1 MEIPEPT
8 ANITSAEPK
17 GVFVTDPEK
26 FCQELAAK
34 KAVEANQKKSEDK
47 AAIVAISQTSL
58 GKLQDKVAKT
68 IIEQSENVAEKT
80 ELLGKIELGIYAV
93 FSGLSAFNNFKR
105 GLWALPNSTFFANFL
120 EAFGEIFAK
129 KLQQGEGSV
138 SGIFETTGDIVSRIF
153 SIKDKETGELVKGAK
168 AIEANAGHVLG
179 GLITL
184 LNSFGIVDSLFK
196 TLRTVTGY
204 KQNTQTENE
213 GWFNRI
219 IGGTGSVAALAN
231 AGSMWM
237 ISSMQENYARA
248 LHSIKGSEDEQ
259 YIALAGGA
267 SEDARCGLKS
277 LVASIVSLIDANGSK
292 WTSLIDTAAGF
303 TLCVMGFNNGRE
315 LLKHGEEDESVD
327 KVPSVF
333 TQKVSSFGNLLM
345 GLGQKYL
352 NFFDQKMP
360 QVADFKE
367 IFAKPNDEATLEKFH
382 AALV

>member
-1 MEIPEPT
+1 MQIPEPS
-8 ANITSAEPK
+8 ANIPEPK
-17 GVFVTDPEK
+17 ANLATEK
-26 FCQELAAK
+26 TAADTKVQETPK
-34 KAVEANQKKSEDK
+34 KEFPKQAVH
-47 AAIVAISQTSL
+47 TP
-58 GKLQDKVAKT
+58 LQDKVAKA
-68 IIEQSENVAEKT
+68 IIEQSEGMAEKT

-93 FSGLSAFNNFKR
+93 FSAVSAFNNFKR

-138 SGIFETTGDIVSRIF
+138 SGIYETVGDGVARIF

-179 GLITL
+179 GLITS
-184 LNSFGIVDSLFK
+184 LNFFGIVDSLFK
-196 TLRTVTGY
+196 TLRTITGY
-204 KQNTQTENE
+204 KQSKQTESE
-213 GWFNRI
+213 GWFNRAF
-219 IGGTGSVAALAN
+219 GVTGSVAALAN

-277 LVASIVSLIDANGSK
+277 LVASAVSLIDTNGSK

-303 TLCVMGFNNGRE
+303 TLCLMGFRNGRE
-315 LLKHGEEDESVD
+315 LLKHGEEDEAVD
-327 KVPSVF
+327 KVPSIF
-333 TQKVSSFGNLLM
+333 TQKISSFGDALM
-345 GLGQKYL
+345 SLGKQYLGLFNQKI
-352 NFFDQKMP
+352 P
-360 QVADFKE
+360 QASEFKE
-367 IFAKPNDEATLEKFH
+367 LFAKPDDTTTLEKFH